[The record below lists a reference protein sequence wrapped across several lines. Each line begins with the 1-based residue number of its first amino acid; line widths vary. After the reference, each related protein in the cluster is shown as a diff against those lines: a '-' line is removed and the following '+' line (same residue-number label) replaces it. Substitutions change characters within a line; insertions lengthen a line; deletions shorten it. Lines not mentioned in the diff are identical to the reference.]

1 MPNDDD
7 KFDPFSSDKTVI
19 LPNPGG
25 SSERN
30 MSNQA
35 APVGAYGNSQ
45 QSEISIQTPNLRLPH
60 LEHLA
65 QAERNCILGSSLAII
80 GYASQLRQLQNPPEL
95 SQLFNDF
102 VIQIKEIGETLRKA
116 GQAEEIIVTS
126 RYLICSFI
134 DEMILNTPWG
144 GSSQWSTKSLLSFFH
159 KESQG
164 GTKFFDILKKI
175 EQQSA
180 RYIDLIELVYVCL
193 AYGYLGKFRMQADG
207 VSQISSIQE
216 NLYQHIRQIR
226 QHQEMPLSVITEG
239 IETRTSPITQG
250 KALILTGVLS
260 IVVLISAYGIMLLDL
275 NDKSDP
281 ISFQAFELKQT
292 IPALIEKKRVVS
304 LKPVQPEPLELL
316 ANDLAIGSI
325 DIERTPD
332 GIKFILFG
340 DGLFD
345 SGSAKVINIDLIN
358 RVSAAIKQIK
368 GPIKVVGHTDNVP
381 IRTMEFPSN
390 QHLSKKR
397 AESVANLLQKNVGDR
412 AIKAEGMAALQP
424 LFSNSSTNNQAKNR
438 RVEVLLY
445 SN

>member
-7 KFDPFSSDKTVI
+7 KFDPFASDKTVI

-25 SSERN
+25 SFDKNSLNEMKPN
-30 MSNQA
+30 TGQPYSQSSGLQNQ
-35 APVGAYGNSQ
+35 NS
-45 QSEISIQTPNLRLPH
+45 TFKLPKLDH
-60 LEHLA
+60 VLE
-65 QAERNCILGSSLAII
+65 AERNCILGNSLAII
-80 GYASQLRQLQNPPEL
+80 GYAAQLRQQQTAPDI
-95 SQLFNDF
+95 SYLFNDF
-102 VIQIKEIGETLRKA
+102 VIQIKEIGEDLRKA

-144 GSSQWSTKSLLSFFH
+144 ASSQWSTKSLLSFFH

-193 AYGYLGKFRMQADG
+193 CYGYLGKFRMQSDG

-239 IETRTSPITQG
+239 IETKKSALTQG
-250 KALILTGVLS
+250 KALILTGILS
-260 IVVLISAYGIMLLDL
+260 VVVLVSTYGIMLLDL

-281 ISFQAFELKQT
+281 IAYQAFELKQA
-292 IPALIEKKRVVS
+292 IPVLIEKKRVINV
-304 LKPVQPEPLELL
+304 KPVQPEPLEVLT
-316 ANDLAIGSI
+316 NDLALEVI
-325 DIERTPD
+325 DIERTAD

-345 SGSAKVINIDLIN
+345 SGSAQVINRELIA
-358 RVSAAIKQIK
+358 RVSEAISQIP
-368 GPIKVVGHTDNVP
+368 GPIKVVGHTDNIP
-381 IRTMEFPSN
+381 IRTIKFPSN

-397 AESVANLLQKNVGDR
+397 AESVAKLLQENMIDR
-412 AIKAEGMAALQP
+412 SISAEGMADLQP
-424 LFSNSSTNNQAKNR
+424 LLSNDSTQNQAKNR
-438 RVEVLLY
+438 RVEILLF

>member
-25 SSERN
+25 ASARNTSS
-30 MSNQA
+30 QA
-35 APVGAYGNSQ
+35 NPVDAQNTNQ
-45 QSEISIQTPNLRLPH
+45 QSISSPPQKLDHI
-60 LEHLA
+60 A
-65 QAERNCILGSSLAII
+65 GAERNCILGNSLAII
-80 GYASQLRQLQNPPEL
+80 GYAAQLRQQQNPPDM
-95 SQLFNDF
+95 STLFNDF
-102 VIQIKEIGETLRKA
+102 VIQIKDIGENLRKS

-144 GSSQWSTKSLLSFFH
+144 ASSQWSTKSLLSFFH

-193 AYGYLGKFRMQADG
+193 SYGYLGKFRMQPDG
-207 VSQISSIQE
+207 ISQISNIQE

-226 QHQEMPLSVITEG
+226 QHQDMPLSVITEG
-239 IETRTSPITQG
+239 IETQKSPLTQG
-250 KALILTGVLS
+250 KALILTGILS
-260 IVVLISAYGIMLLDL
+260 ILVLISAYAIMLLDL

-281 ISFQAFELKQT
+281 IAFQAYELKQT
-292 IPALIEKKRVVS
+292 IPALIEKQRVIN
-304 LKPVQPEPLELL
+304 LKPVQPAPLEIL
-316 ANDLAIGSI
+316 ANDLAQGSI

-332 GIKFILFG
+332 GIKFIIFG

-345 SGSAKVINIDLIN
+345 SGSAQVINRELIS
-358 RVSAAIKQIK
+358 RVSEAVKQIK
-368 GPIKVVGHTDNVP
+368 GPIKVVGHTDNIP
-381 IRTMEFPSN
+381 IRTIKFPSN
-390 QHLSKKR
+390 QQLSKKR
-397 AESVANLLQKNVGDR
+397 AEAVAGLIQENIGSRD
-412 AIKAEGMAALQP
+412 IKAEGMAALQP
-424 LFSNSSTNNQAKNR
+424 LFSNTSSLNQAKNR
-438 RVEVLLY
+438 RVEILLY

>member
-7 KFDPFSSDKTVI
+7 KFDPFESDKTVI

-25 SSERN
+25 SSERKFSGETLPAGAQLN
-30 MSNQA
+30 NQLSGSSHQGSS
-35 APVGAYGNSQ
+35 V
-45 QSEISIQTPNLRLPH
+45 TLPTLDH
-60 LEHLA
+60 IA
-65 QAERNCILGSSLAII
+65 GAERNCILGNSLSLI
-80 GYASQLRQLQNPPEL
+80 GYAAQLRQEQNPQDL
-95 SQLFNDF
+95 TILFNDLAN
-102 VIQIKEIGETLRKA
+102 QIKEIGENLRKA
-116 GQAEEIIVTS
+116 GHAEEIIVTS

-144 GSSQWSTKSLLSFFH
+144 ASSQWSTKSLLSFFH

-193 AYGYLGKFRMQADG
+193 SYGYLGKFRMQPDG
-207 VSQISSIQE
+207 ISQISSIQE

-226 QHQEMPLSVITEG
+226 QHQDVPLSNISEG
-239 IETRTSPITQG
+239 IETQKGAITQG
-250 KALILTGVLS
+250 KALILTAIVS
-260 IVVLISAYGIMLLDL
+260 ISVLILAYGIMLFDL

-281 ISFQAFELKQT
+281 ISFQAYELKQT
-292 IPALIEKKRVVS
+292 IPALIEKKRVIT
-304 LKPVQPEPLELL
+304 LKPAQPAPLEIL
-316 ANDLAIGSI
+316 ANDLALESI
-325 DIERTPD
+325 DIQRTSD

-345 SGSAKVINIDLIN
+345 SGSAQVINQDLIA
-358 RVSAAIKQIK
+358 RVSEAIKQIK
-368 GPIKVVGHTDNVP
+368 GPIKVVGHTDNIP
-381 IRTMEFPSN
+381 IRTIKFPSN

-397 AESVANLLQKNVGDR
+397 AESIALLLQASIGDR
-412 AIKAEGMAALQP
+412 SIKAEGMADLEP
-424 LFSNSSTNNQAKNR
+424 LFANTSAINKAKNR
-438 RVEVLLY
+438 RVEVLLF